1 MLVVKM
7 YTLFISTYS
16 NLLTI
21 GILKDDKLIL
31 KKEKESIKSHSTIL
45 IPTIDDSLKE
55 LNINTKDLSLIIVIN
70 GPGSFRCKTW
80 SNCC

>member
-1 MLVVKM
+1 M

-45 IPTIDDSLKE
+45 IPTIDICTADA
-55 LNINTKDLSLIIVIN
+55 NVYA
-70 GPGSFRCKTW
+70 PGVYGWEET
-80 SNCC
+80 

>member
-31 KKEKESIKSHSTIL
+31 KKKESIKVTVY
-45 IPTIDDSLKE
+45 PYTY
-55 LNINTKDLSLIIVIN
+55 N
-70 GPGSFRCKTW
+70 R
-80 SNCC
+80 